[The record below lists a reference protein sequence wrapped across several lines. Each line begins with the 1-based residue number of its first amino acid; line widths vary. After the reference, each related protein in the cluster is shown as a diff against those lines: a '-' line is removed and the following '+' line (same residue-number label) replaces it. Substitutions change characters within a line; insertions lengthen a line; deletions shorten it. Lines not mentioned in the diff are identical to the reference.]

1 MNPRLSI
8 IIPTHDRPE
17 LLPRALDSALRQT
30 VPCKVVVADDGDIDR
45 TTAILAGRYAEAVS
59 DGRIRHLPTGA
70 AYAWDN
76 WRAGMEAADTEFAC
90 FHQDDDIVRPT
101 YAARIIDAF
110 DRYPQ
115 ANVWL
120 ARLNCAPDGK
130 LAMWYCGNGPWV
142 PMDMVNGEPACFA
155 EGSILASSS
164 YLTSWSLSP
173 AIAYRRGP
181 WLDRGL
187 QFMPADCDMFVERLV
202 PALVADGG
210 PFIADPLV
218 AGYWIQHADQL
229 SHKQYPDQPR
239 QTKILVEF
247 LDEYLPGL
255 AGWRES
261 FLAWLQLVPAGQV
274 MQWLGILD
282 QTEREGGKSRHGD
295 ELRRLMVESL
305 KGRVQVVSGP
315 RPRWRRVVDRA
326 IGWVRNRAAL

>member
-1 MNPRLSI
+1 M
-8 IIPTHDRPE
+8 
-17 LLPRALDSALRQT
+17 LLRALDSALRQT
-30 VPCKVVVADDGDIDR
+30 VPCKVIVADDGDTDR
-45 TTAILAGRYAEAVS
+45 TAAILRDQYPHSTAAGLV
-59 DGRIRHLPTGA
+59 RHLHTGA
-70 AYAWDN
+70 SYAWDN
-76 WRAGMEAADTEFAC
+76 WRAGMEAAETEFAAW
-90 FHQDDDIVRPT
+90 HQDDDIVRPT

-110 DRYPQ
+110 GRYPD

-181 WLDRGL
+181 WLDAALAR
-187 QFMPADCDMFVERLV
+187 MPADCDMFVERLV
-202 PALVADGG
+202 PAMVAAGG

-239 QTKILVEF
+239 QTRLLVEF
-247 LDEYLPGL
+247 LDAYLPGL
-255 AGWRES
+255 AGWRGS

-305 KGRVQVVSGP
+305 KDRVQVVQGP
-315 RPRWRRVVDRA
+315 RRLWRRLLDRA
-326 IGWVRNRAAL
+326 KGWAAL